1 MYKQKIN
8 TITMTVFFLK
18 TTFLRKHYQMYIR
31 NISDIIEIKQIFM
44 YFLSKPCSV

>member
-18 TTFLRKHYQMYIR
+18 TTFLKKTLSNVYSEYIGYNR
-31 NISDIIEIKQIFM
+31 NKANF
-44 YFLSKPCSV
+44 YVFFK